1 MAGRSKAKFLES
13 LERGREAS
21 TQPARPA
28 EKPVGEMTSDELDE
42 AMRLAKVEVVE
53 ANRALAA
60 AVADER
66 ERPATSLSQVLG
78 DLKRNRRRG
87 RRIR

>member
-1 MAGRSKAKFLES
+1 MAGSFLAQIQ
-13 LERGREAS
+13 RAREA
-21 TQPARPA
+21 TQTTSPA
-28 EKPVGEMTSDELDE
+28 EKPVGEMTQAELDE

-66 ERPATSLSQVLG
+66 TRPATTLGAVLG
-78 DLKRNRRRG
+78 ELQRGKRKTWR
-87 RRIR
+87 

>member
-1 MAGRSKAKFLES
+1 MAGTFIRHI
-13 LERGREAS
+13 ERARAAAS
-21 TQPARPA
+21 QPARPE
-28 EKPVGEMTSDELDE
+28 EKPAEQMTSTELDE
-42 AMRLAKVEVVE
+42 QMRLAKAEVVE
-53 ANRALAA
+53 ANRALAQ

-78 DLKRNRRRG
+78 DLKRTRR

>member
-1 MAGRSKAKFLES
+1 MAVKKSRFLEQI
-13 LERGREAS
+13 ERARAATE
-21 TQPARPA
+21 TTRPA
-28 EKPVGEMTSDELDE
+28 EKPAEQMTSTELDE

-53 ANRALAA
+53 ANRALAQ

-66 ERPATSLSQVLG
+66 TRPPATLGAVLS
-78 DLKRNRRRG
+78 DLKRSRRRN

>member
-1 MAGRSKAKFLES
+1 VAGSFLAQI
-13 LERGREAS
+13 ERARAAAQN
-21 TQPARPA
+21 TRPA
-28 EKPVGEMTSDELDE
+28 QKAIEEMSSAELDE

-53 ANRALAA
+53 ANRALAQ

-78 DLKRNRRRG
+78 DLKRSKRKHWR
-87 RRIR
+87 

>member
-1 MAGRSKAKFLES
+1 MAGTFLAHIERAKA
-13 LERGREAS
+13 A
-21 TQPARPA
+21 TQATRPA
-28 EKPVGEMTSDELDE
+28 EKNISVMTSDELDE
-42 AMRLAKVEVVE
+42 QMRLAKVEVVE

-78 DLKRNRRRG
+78 DLKRSRRRNW
-87 RRIR
+87 R

>member
-1 MAGRSKAKFLES
+1 MAAKKSAFLQS
-13 LERGREAS
+13 IERARAA
-21 TQPARPA
+21 TQTARPA
-28 EKPVGEMTSDELDE
+28 EKNISEMTSAELDE

-60 AVADER
+60 AVADEQTR
-66 ERPATSLSQVLG
+66 PPATLGAVLS
-78 DLKRNRRRG
+78 DLKRSRRRG

>member
-1 MAGRSKAKFLES
+1 M
-13 LERGREAS
+13 
-21 TQPARPA
+21 TQA
-28 EKPVGEMTSDELDE
+28 ELDE

-66 ERPATSLSQVLG
+66 TRPATTLGAVLG
-78 DLKRNRRRG
+78 ELQRGKRKTWR
-87 RRIR
+87 

>member
-1 MAGRSKAKFLES
+1 MAGSFLAQIQRAKAATE
-13 LERGREAS
+13 
-21 TQPARPA
+21 TARPA
-28 EKPVGEMTSDELDE
+28 EKNISEMTSAELDE

-66 ERPATSLSQVLG
+66 TRPATTLGAKLSELQRG
-78 DLKRNRRRG
+78 KRRHWR
-87 RRIR
+87 

>member
-1 MAGRSKAKFLES
+1 MAGNFIKQI
-13 LERGREAS
+13 ERARAA
-21 TQPARPA
+21 TQPTCPA
-28 EKPVGEMTSDELDE
+28 AKPVGEMSGTELDE
-42 AMRLAKVEVVE
+42 AMRQAKVEVVE

-78 DLKRNRRRG
+78 DLKRSRRRNW
-87 RRIR
+87 R

>member
-1 MAGRSKAKFLES
+1 VAGTFIKHI
-13 LERGREAS
+13 ERARAAAQTTS
-21 TQPARPA
+21 PAT
-28 EKPVGEMTSDELDE
+28 KPVAEMSGDELDE
-42 AMRLAKVEVVE
+42 AMRSAKVEVVE

-66 ERPATSLSQVLG
+66 TRPATSLSQVLG
-78 DLKRNRRRG
+78 DLKRSRRRG

>member
-1 MAGRSKAKFLES
+1 MAGKSKFLENI
-13 LERGREAS
+13 ERARAAS

-28 EKPVGEMTSDELDE
+28 EKPAEQMTSTELDE
-42 AMRLAKVEVVE
+42 AMRQAKVEVVE
-53 ANRALAA
+53 ANRALAQ

-66 ERPATSLSQVLG
+66 TRPATSLSQVLG
-78 DLKRNRRRG
+78 DLKRTRRRN

>member
-1 MAGRSKAKFLES
+1 MAGTFLAHI
-13 LERGREAS
+13 ERARAAA
-21 TQPARPA
+21 TQPTRPTQKPA
-28 EKPVGEMTSDELDE
+28 EQMTSTELDE

-66 ERPATSLSQVLG
+66 SRPATSLSQVLG
-78 DLKRNRRRG
+78 DLKRSRRRSW
-87 RRIR
+87 R

>member
-1 MAGRSKAKFLES
+1 MAGTFLAHI
-13 LERGREAS
+13 ER
-21 TQPARPA
+21 ARAAAPPPRPT
-28 EKPVGEMTSDELDE
+28 EKNISEMTNSELDE
-42 AMRLAKVEVVE
+42 QMRLAKVEVVE

-78 DLKRNRRRG
+78 DLKRSRRRG

>member
-1 MAGRSKAKFLES
+1 MAGTFLAHIERARAAATPRARS
-13 LERGREAS
+13 
-21 TQPARPA
+21 A
-28 EKPVGEMTSDELDE
+28 EKPAEEMTSTELDE

-66 ERPATSLSQVLG
+66 TRPATSLSQVLG
-78 DLKRNRRRG
+78 ELKRSRRRG
-87 RRIR
+87 RR

>member
-1 MAGRSKAKFLES
+1 MAGTFLAHI
-13 LERGREAS
+13 ER
-21 TQPARPA
+21 ARAAAPPTPVSA
-28 EKPVGEMTSDELDE
+28 EKPAAEMTSDELDE

-66 ERPATSLSQVLG
+66 TRPAATLGAVLSE
-78 DLKRNRRRG
+78 LKRTRRRNRR
-87 RRIR
+87 IR

>member
-1 MAGRSKAKFLES
+1 MAGTFIKHI
-13 LERGREAS
+13 ER
-21 TQPARPA
+21 ARAAATPGAPSA
-28 EKPVGEMTSDELDE
+28 EKPAADMTSDELDE

-66 ERPATSLSQVLG
+66 TGAPATLG
-78 DLKRNRRRG
+78 AKLAELQRGKRKTWR
-87 RRIR
+87 

>member
-1 MAGRSKAKFLES
+1 MAGNFIKQI
-13 LERGREAS
+13 ERARAA

-28 EKPVGEMTSDELDE
+28 AKPVAEMSQAELDE

-66 ERPATSLSQVLG
+66 TRPATTLSQVLG
-78 DLKRNRRRG
+78 GLQKSKRRSWR
-87 RRIR
+87 

>member
-1 MAGRSKAKFLES
+1 LAHIQRA
-13 LERGREAS
+13 REAS
-21 TQPARPA
+21 TAGSRSA
-28 EKPVGEMTSDELDE
+28 EKAVAEMTSDELDE

-78 DLKRNRRRG
+78 DLKRSRRRNRRIG
-87 RRIR
+87 

>member
-1 MAGRSKAKFLES
+1 VE
-13 LERGREAS
+13 
-21 TQPARPA
+21 
-28 EKPVGEMTSDELDE
+28 EMTQAELDE

-66 ERPATSLSQVLG
+66 TRSGTTLAATLG
-78 DLKRNRRRG
+78 ELQRGKRKSWR
-87 RRIR
+87 